1 MPKLLQVL
9 ESVEMAATIHPRLWL
24 CVQRRLRASYH
35 RGIQHAVVA
44 RDSLGETRHLGST
57 KVVGNVAHRQLESTV
72 PAQRNLVVRRK
83 LAQRGAG
90 RCCRKRRVD
99 DQELDVA
106 V

>member
-9 ESVEMAATIHPRLWL
+9 ESVEMAAPIHPRLWL
-24 CVQRRLRASYH
+24 SVQRCLRASDH

-44 RDSLGETRHLGST
+44 RDPLGETRHLWST

-72 PAQRNLVVRRK
+72 PVQRNLVARRQLAQYRAGGCRRK
-83 LAQRGAG
+83 G
-90 RCCRKRRVD
+90 RID